1 MKEQDHI
8 AQETWEWGNADQGW
22 LPDSKNFTEME
33 KTINNNPTD
42 KTVCLCSK
50 LNMRFK
56 KQAKFTMTGVYYFN
70 KDQ

>member
-8 AQETWEWGNADQGW
+8 AQEMWEWGNADQGW
-22 LPDSKNFTEME
+22 LPDSKNLTEME

-56 KQAKFTMTGVYYFN
+56 K
-70 KDQ
+70 